1 MEDHMATD
9 SLAQPKEH
17 LDDLF
22 QLGSADLD
30 FGNYWMMKRK
40 RARVRYF
47 FDTRLVQ
54 IVDDALS
61 ADVAAKQAALANM
74 LEEVAEQIR
83 QDLAAD
89 NISADGDV
97 KTAPSEPNLGRG

>member
-1 MEDHMATD
+1 MATD

-17 LDDLF
+17 LEDLF
-22 QLGSADLD
+22 QFGSADLD

-40 RARVRYF
+40 RAQVRRF
-47 FDTRLVQ
+47 LETRLVQ

-61 ADVAAKQAALANM
+61 ADVAAKLAALANM

-89 NISADGDV
+89 STSADGDV
-97 KTAPSEPNLGRG
+97 KTALSEPNLGRG